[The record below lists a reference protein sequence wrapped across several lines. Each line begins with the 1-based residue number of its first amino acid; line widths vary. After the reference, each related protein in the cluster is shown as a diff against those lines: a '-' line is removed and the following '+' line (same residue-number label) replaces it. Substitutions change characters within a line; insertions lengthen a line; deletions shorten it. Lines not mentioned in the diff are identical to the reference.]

1 MLIRLVYA
9 STAQSGVDLNEFKRI
24 LLQAQANNH
33 RRDLTGML
41 AFNSKIFLQ
50 ALEGSRE
57 QINDLYAKLLRD
69 PRHTTVTLLNYKEIE
84 ERHWANWSMGF
95 AAPNTDNRAL
105 FLKYSQQSI
114 FNPYNMKADAVEKML
129 MELASTAI
137 ALSAPAT
144 APSSTAASP
153 ATVSVVAQAA
163 APVIVPTMAPAV
175 PPVTASVI
183 PPAMPSV
190 IPLAIPSAISSA
202 VSSVMA
208 RPTPPAPSMVPRV
221 LAQAASS
228 IAPFAPALSVMP
240 PAAAVAPVLA
250 SAAAPLSAAV
260 ATPVPAAAPAIRPFP
275 LAQTDSAP
283 VAKPEPAPA
292 SGLFARFLN
301 K

>member
-57 QINDLYAKLLRD
+57 QINDLYAKLIRD
-69 PRHTTVTLLNYKEIE
+69 PRHTSVTLLNYKEIE

-137 ALSAPAT
+137 ALAAPAP
-144 APSSTAASP
+144 APAPTVAAAAASP
-153 ATVSVVAQAA
+153 AASPAAPRPSQPAPLATSSALPRVALPVTPAAPPSPLAPLASLAPLAASVPPVAASAPMPLSVS
-163 APVIVPTMAPAV
+163 APVIAP
-175 PPVTASVI
+175 
-183 PPAMPSV
+183 
-190 IPLAIPSAISSA
+190 
-202 VSSVMA
+202 
-208 RPTPPAPSMVPRV
+208 
-221 LAQAASS
+221 
-228 IAPFAPALSVMP
+228 
-240 PAAAVAPVLA
+240 
-250 SAAAPLSAAV
+250 
-260 ATPVPAAAPAIRPFP
+260 AAPAPTAAAITPAP
-275 LAQTDSAP
+275 VAQTDRAA
-283 VAKPEPAPA
+283 VAKPESAPA

>member
-50 ALEGSRE
+50 ALEGSRD
-57 QINDLYAKLLRD
+57 QINDLYARLMRD

-105 FLKYSQQSI
+105 FLKYSQQSV
-114 FNPYNMKADAVEKML
+114 FNPYSMKADAVEKML

-137 ALSAPAT
+137 ALAAPARAGEAPAAATLQPAPLTAVSPPSRAPAFVASVAPALASAPA
-144 APSSTAASP
+144 PLS
-153 ATVSVVAQAA
+153 VS
-163 APVIVPTMAPAV
+163 APA
-175 PPVTASVI
+175 P
-183 PPAMPSV
+183 
-190 IPLAIPSAISSA
+190 
-202 VSSVMA
+202 
-208 RPTPPAPSMVPRV
+208 
-221 LAQAASS
+221 
-228 IAPFAPALSVMP
+228 
-240 PAAAVAPVLA
+240 
-250 SAAAPLSAAV
+250 
-260 ATPVPAAAPAIRPFP
+260 AAPAAPILQAAPEPR
-275 LAQTDSAP
+275 ADSP
-283 VAKPEPAPA
+283 VVAKPVEVPAGG
-292 SGLFARFLN
+292 GLFARFLN

>member
-50 ALEGSRE
+50 ALEGSRD

-69 PRHTTVTLLNYKEIE
+69 PRHTSVTLLNYKEIE

-137 ALSAPAT
+137 ALAATAPGAELPAPAPAAATPTQPAPLMATSPLPRAPSPVIPVASASSVAPLAVFVAPAASAPA
-144 APSSTAASP
+144 PFS
-153 ATVSVVAQAA
+153 
-163 APVIVPTMAPAV
+163 
-175 PPVTASVI
+175 ASV
-183 PPAMPSV
+183 
-190 IPLAIPSAISSA
+190 
-202 VSSVMA
+202 
-208 RPTPPAPSMVPRV
+208 
-221 LAQAASS
+221 
-228 IAPFAPALSVMP
+228 
-240 PAAAVAPVLA
+240 
-250 SAAAPLSAAV
+250 
-260 ATPVPAAAPAIRPFP
+260 AAPATRPAP
-275 LAQTDSAP
+275 LTQTDSPA
-283 VAKPEPAPA
+283 VAKPEPAPV

>member
-57 QINDLYAKLLRD
+57 QINDLYAKLIRD
-69 PRHTTVTLLNYKEIE
+69 PRHTSVTLLNYKEIE

-137 ALSAPAT
+137 ALAAPAP
-144 APSSTAASP
+144 APAPAPTVAAAAASP
-153 ATVSVVAQAA
+153 AASPAAPRPSQPASLATASALPRAALPVTPAAPPSPLAPLAPLASLAPLAPLAASVPPVAASAPVPLSVS
-163 APVIVPTMAPAV
+163 APVIAP
-175 PPVTASVI
+175 
-183 PPAMPSV
+183 
-190 IPLAIPSAISSA
+190 
-202 VSSVMA
+202 
-208 RPTPPAPSMVPRV
+208 
-221 LAQAASS
+221 
-228 IAPFAPALSVMP
+228 
-240 PAAAVAPVLA
+240 
-250 SAAAPLSAAV
+250 
-260 ATPVPAAAPAIRPFP
+260 AAPAPTAAAITPAP
-275 LAQTDSAP
+275 VAQTDRAA
-283 VAKPEPAPA
+283 VAKPESAPA

>member
-69 PRHTTVTLLNYKEIE
+69 PRHNTVTLLSYKEIE

-114 FNPYNMKADAVEKML
+114 FNPYSMKADAVEKML

-137 ALSAPAT
+137 ALAAPAPVP
-144 APSSTAASP
+144 APAA
-153 ATVSVVAQAA
+153 AAAAA
-163 APVIVPTMAPAV
+163 APVA
-175 PPVTASVI
+175 
-183 PPAMPSV
+183 
-190 IPLAIPSAISSA
+190 
-202 VSSVMA
+202 A
-208 RPTPPAPSMVPRV
+208 RPSQPAP
-221 LAQAASS
+221 LTAASLLPRGPS
-228 IAPFAPALSVMP
+228 P
-240 PAAAVAPVLA
+240 VAP
-250 SAAAPLSAAV
+250 
-260 ATPVPAAAPAIRPFP
+260 AAPASPVSPVSP
-275 LAQTDSAP
+275 LAALVAPIVASAPPPLPASVSIPAPAPTPAPTPALATQPAPLATTDSPA
-283 VAKPEPAPA
+283 VAKPEPASA
-292 SGLFARFLN
+292 GGLFARFLN

>member
-50 ALEGSRE
+50 ALEGSRD
-57 QINDLYAKLLRD
+57 QINDLYARLLRD
-69 PRHTTVTLLNYKEIE
+69 PRHNAVTLLNYKEIE

-137 ALSAPAT
+137 ALAVP
-144 APSSTAASP
+144 
-153 ATVSVVAQAA
+153 
-163 APVIVPTMAPAV
+163 APV
-175 PPVTASVI
+175 
-183 PPAMPSV
+183 
-190 IPLAIPSAISSA
+190 
-202 VSSVMA
+202 
-208 RPTPPAPSMVPRV
+208 
-221 LAQAASS
+221 
-228 IAPFAPALSVMP
+228 
-240 PAAAVAPVLA
+240 
-250 SAAAPLSAAV
+250 
-260 ATPVPAAAPAIRPFP
+260 AAAPAEASPSQAAPLMAASPLPRAPSPVAPASP
-275 LAQTDSAP
+275 LAAFAAP
-283 VAKPEPAPA
+283 VVASAHAPLSVAAAAPAALLQPAPVTRTDGVA
-292 SGLFARFLN
+292 VPRPEAAPAGSGLFARFLN

>member
-50 ALEGSRE
+50 ALEGSRD

-69 PRHTTVTLLNYKEIE
+69 PRHTSVTLLNYKEIE

-114 FNPYNMKADAVEKML
+114 FNPYNIKADAVEKML

-137 ALSAPAT
+137 ALAVPAPA
-144 APSSTAASP
+144 PAAS
-153 ATVSVVAQAA
+153 ASAA
-163 APVIVPTMAPAV
+163 
-175 PPVTASVI
+175 
-183 PPAMPSV
+183 
-190 IPLAIPSAISSA
+190 
-202 VSSVMA
+202 
-208 RPTPPAPSMVPRV
+208 
-221 LAQAASS
+221 
-228 IAPFAPALSVMP
+228 
-240 PAAAVAPVLA
+240 A
-250 SAAAPLSAAV
+250 SAAAPAPAMSRPSQPAPLMPSTSPVQAPSPLPVASASPAAPLAALVPSMLATAPAPLSAS
-260 ATPVPAAAPAIRPFP
+260 VPAPAPAARPAP
-275 LAQTDSAP
+275 SPPTDSPA
-283 VAKPEPAPA
+283 VVKPEPAPA